1 MTTNKSF
8 RRFGVVRAFAP
19 ALMIAVAISAPV
31 FAQDLELTEE
41 DRIRLEAFKAFQDN
55 IAEFLPTVNKIDPGI
70 LPITIP
76 FREVRE
82 HVIVDVDFGNGVALP
97 FMFDTGA
104 PTYVTPEIASVHGG
118 DVIVEA
124 GAVAAGN
131 KLTWSPMMRMSDITL
146 GGKLPIS
153 DPTGEIGWSSEGAFY
168 CITTNGLIGAPLMR
182 NAVWQINYG
191 TQEITV
197 AAEVGQLDHID
208 GAIALP
214 FTHKENSSSPTPHVE
229 LGVGDGILEFVV
241 DTGGGIPLT
250 INSADLASV
259 GVALAEDAPRTGV
272 LAGGA
277 AGSFE
282 MQLVAQTIPIRFGDT
297 ELMVPITVGDGM
309 APGANG
315 NVGHTFL
322 KNFVVTFD
330 WSTRMIHL
338 DPLFEGNSLPAL
350 PEPSA
355 AAIGLEGS
363 EVQVTSVPKGGP
375 ADAAGLRL
383 GEVVTKVNGKDI
395 TDITPDAF
403 CELTD
408 GEIET
413 ITTASGQTYDA
424 SRIEGF
430 FGDGQ

>member
-1 MTTNKSF
+1 MPTNKSP
-8 RRFGVVRAFAP
+8 RRCGSVLASAP
-19 ALMIAVAISAPV
+19 ALLIAMTFAAPV
-31 FAQDLELTEE
+31 FAQEIELTEE
-41 DRIRLEAFKAFQDN
+41 DRAKLEAFKAFQDN
-55 IAEFLPTVNKIDPGI
+55 IAEFLPTVNKIDPSI

-82 HVIVDVDFGNGVALP
+82 HVIVDVDFGDGVPRP

-124 GAVAAGN
+124 GAMAAGN
-131 KLTWSPMMRMSDITL
+131 KLTWSPLMRMSDITL
-146 GGKLPIS
+146 GGKLPVA

-182 NAVWQINYG
+182 NAVWQVNYG
-191 TQEITV
+191 TQEITI

-208 GAIALP
+208 GAIAVP
-214 FTHKENSSSPTPHVE
+214 FGHKENSPSPTPEIE
-229 LGVGDGILEFVV
+229 LGVGDGTLKFLV

-250 INSADLASV
+250 INTADLASV
-259 GVALAEDAPRTGV
+259 GVTLADDAPRTGV

-282 MQLVAQTIPIRFGDT
+282 MQLVAQTIPIRLGDT
-297 ELMVPITVGDGM
+297 ELMVPVTVGDGM

-315 NVGHTFL
+315 NVGHSFL

-338 DPLFEGNSLPAL
+338 DPLFDGNALPPL

-355 AAIGLEGS
+355 AAIGLEGNK
-363 EVQVTSVPKGGP
+363 VQVTSVPKGGP
-375 ADAAGLRL
+375 ADQAGLAL
-383 GEVVTKVNGKDI
+383 GEVVTAVNGTDI
-395 TDITPDAF
+395 TGITPDAF
-403 CELTD
+403 CELTE
-408 GEIET
+408 GEIDT

-424 SRIEGF
+424 SRIQGF